1 MNRKYHVRLSEKERR
16 YVQEIKNEEATPE
29 SIRKRCD
36 VLLQADE
43 SVGKPATQEEIS
55 IRCGVCD
62 ITVYTV
68 VKDCDTQGVEYCLRR
83 RKHEKPPRAAIVTG
97 EKEARIVA
105 MACGAAPEGRSRWTV
120 RLLAEKVVE
129 LGVMEA
135 VSHETIRTTL
145 KKRNLS
151 LT

>member
-1 MNRKYHVRLSEKERR
+1 MSEHERKW
-16 YVQEIKNEEATPE
+16 VQEVLEAKETPT
-29 SIRKRCD
+29 SIRKRCN

-43 SVGKPATQEEIS
+43 NVGKPLTQEEIS

-62 ITVYTV
+62 VTVYKL

-83 RKHEKPPRAAIVTG
+83 RIHEKPPRAAIVTG

-105 MACGAAPEGRSRWTV
+105 MACGNAPEGRSRWTV

-129 LGVMEA
+129 LGIMEA
-135 VSHETIRTTL
+135 VSYETIRATL

>member
-83 RKHEKPPRAAIVTG
+83 RKHERP
-97 EKEARIVA
+97 
-105 MACGAAPEGRSRWTV
+105 S
-120 RLLAEKVVE
+120 
-129 LGVMEA
+129 
-135 VSHETIRTTL
+135 
-145 KKRNLS
+145 
-151 LT
+151 